1 MNRATQPLE
10 PIGID
15 LSEDEPASGEQGV
28 PGSRVGEVPNGL
40 QVVAWA
46 SALIWLCLYL
56 ADLRLLWDR
65 PFHLLAAPVL
75 AVLAW
80 PCFAG
85 LQRRVAGLGLVLLV
99 LWLYQG
105 VISLSF
111 QWRNLAEIALGV
123 YFFSLSP
130 FRTSWGPRWLA
141 FGLGMFFAASFLLF
155 LATVYVPA
163 VRDWRSVLYLTSEK
177 TLASLENG
185 ALTEEAMT
193 VQQGGF
199 TPYLHLFGYQISA
212 GLALVFALATLR
224 GGRASWLWFGPTAL
238 AVMTLFLA
246 GQRSAFL
253 GFLIA
258 FAGVILLRRRL
269 WTGLLLTAGLGVLVA
284 IVIYASEGVGDLRE
298 YNVVDRVQAGDSD
311 FTSRLALQWWALRE
325 SLVHPF
331 GLIGAD
337 LDYFEIAP
345 DLLGPRIV
353 APHNGYLTRLLLFG
367 WPVGLLTAFMFW
379 LILRMGRASWR
390 RYDESPDARLEMTLF
405 LTLVSVMANALF
417 HNASFATFN
426 PETLVTLYLYTVCY
440 SRRAAAETIA
450 PHDDEF
456 PAEPGGPARWL
467 PRLALR
473 GNRPGPRSA

>member
-10 PIGID
+10 PIGVEFPE
-15 LSEDEPASGEQGV
+15 EDPSSVEAAGPGGHPVPA
-28 PGSRVGEVPNGL
+28 PNGL
-40 QVVAWA
+40 QLVAWA
-46 SALIWLCLYL
+46 SALTWLCLYL

-65 PFHLLAAPVL
+65 PFHLIAAPVL

-85 LQRRVAGLGLVLLV
+85 LQRRVGALGLVLLV

-123 YFFSLSP
+123 YFFSLTP
-130 FRTSWGPRWLA
+130 FRTSWGTRWLA
-141 FGLGMFFAASFLLF
+141 LGLGAFFAASFFLF
-155 LATVYVPA
+155 LATVYLPA

-224 GGRASWLWFGPTAL
+224 GSRACWLWFGPTAL
-238 AVMTLFLA
+238 GVMTLFLA

-258 FAGVILLRRRL
+258 FAGVILLRRRF
-269 WTGLLLTAGLGVLVA
+269 WTGLLLTGGLGLLVA
-284 IVIYASEGVGDLRE
+284 LVIYASEGVGDLRE

-331 GLIGAD
+331 GLVGAG

-367 WPVGLLTAFMFW
+367 WPVGFLTVFMFW
-379 LILRMGRASWR
+379 VILRMGRASWR
-390 RYDESPDARLEMTLF
+390 RYDGSPDAIMEMTMF

-426 PETLVTLYLYTVCY
+426 PETLVTLYLYGACY
-440 SRRAAAETIA
+440 SRRDAFAPIA
-450 PHDDEF
+450 PHEAELS
-456 PAEPGGPARWL
+456 AEPGRSARWL
-467 PRLALR
+467 PRVVLR
-473 GNRPGPRSA
+473 GSRPGPRSA